1 MKTFWTIYMQMCE
14 RRYMVLT
21 GLQNLVLEHFHIYN
35 TLGQGHWGIV
45 WLYHNLISFDEC
57 RKLANNFLQS
67 WA

>member
-1 MKTFWTIYMQMCE
+1 
-14 RRYMVLT
+14 MVLT